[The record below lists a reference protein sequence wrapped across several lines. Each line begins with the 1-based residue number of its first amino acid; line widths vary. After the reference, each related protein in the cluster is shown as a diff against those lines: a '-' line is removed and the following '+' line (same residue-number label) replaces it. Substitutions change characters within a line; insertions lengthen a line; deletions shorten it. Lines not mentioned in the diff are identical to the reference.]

1 MPEIT
6 EDQIRRIVEDVVRQ
20 MLPGSGEGAGVDGAT
35 AWAGAGGDHGVF
47 ADVDAAV
54 AAAARAH
61 TELLGQSLEK
71 RKAIIESVRQVARD
85 HAEEFSRRALEET
98 GIGRI
103 EDKIL
108 KHNVAADTTP
118 GVEDLEAVSWT
129 GDHGLTVVEMAP
141 YGVIAA
147 VTPSTHPVP
156 TMVNN
161 AISFIAAG
169 NAAVFN
175 VHPSAKNVSMLATRL
190 LNQAIV
196 ATGGPANLLTAIAE
210 PTVDSANQLFNHR
223 GISLIL
229 VTGGPAVARAAF
241 NSPKKAV
248 IAGPGNPPVVVD
260 ETADIRKAAR
270 DIVDGAGFDNNV
282 LCIGEKQVFVVDSV
296 ADELKLEMVR
306 YSAYE
311 LDAAQIEQLTEQ
323 AFVRSEDGKSHPNRE
338 LVGRCAY
345 VLAERIGLRVDQQLR
360 LLIGE
365 TGSDHLFVQ
374 EEQMMPFLPIVRV
387 PNVDQAIRAAI
398 ESEHGFFHTAVIH
411 SRNIENMHN
420 MARAANTTVFVK
432 NGPSYAG
439 LGLGGEGFGTFS
451 IAGPT
456 GEGLTSART
465 FTRQRRCSL
474 IDYFR
479 IT

>member
-6 EDQIRRIVEDVVRQ
+6 EDQIRRIVEDVVQ
-20 MLPGSGEGAGVDGAT
+20 LVLLATGAGANRTT
-35 AWAGAGGDHGVF
+35 ASAVVGGEDGVF
-47 ADVDAAV
+47 TVVDAAV
-54 AAAARAH
+54 AAAARAQ
-61 TELLGQSLEK
+61 TELLALSLEQ
-71 RKAIIESVRQVARD
+71 RKTIVDAVRQVARD
-85 HAEEFSRRALEET
+85 HAEEFSRRTLEET

-118 GVEDLEAVSWT
+118 GVEDLESVSWT

-161 AISFIAAG
+161 AISFIASG

-175 VHPSAKNVSMLATRL
+175 VHPSAKSVSMHATRL

-196 ATGGPANLLTAIAE
+196 AAGGPANLLTAIAE
-210 PTVDSANQLFNHR
+210 PTVDSAGELFNHK

-282 LCIGEKQVFVVDSV
+282 LCIGEKQVFVVESV
-296 ADELKLEMVR
+296 ADELKSEMVR

-311 LDAAQIEQLTEQ
+311 LNAGQIEQLTEH
-323 AFVRSEDGKSHPNRE
+323 AFTRTDDGKLHPNRE

-365 TGSDHLFVQ
+365 TGVDHPFVQ

-398 ESEHGFFHTAVIH
+398 DSEHGFFHTAVIH

-439 LGLGGEGFGTFS
+439 LGLGGEGFGTYS